1 MAHPR
6 ITAVTALSG
15 YRLRVSWEDGR
26 DSVVDVSDFVSR
38 FVVFA
43 PLRDDPAAFGKVRVG
58 DWGWSVHWT
67 DLMELPADT
76 LWERSQALAAE

>member
-43 PLRDDPAAFGKVRVG
+43 PLRDDPAAFGR
-58 DWGWSVHWT
+58 T
-67 DLMELPADT
+67 
-76 LWERSQALAAE
+76 